1 MAPTTTILRMNGWGV
16 LTMVTV
22 LANICTASFLITLS
36 EVEIITAIAAPI
48 GCVLAYNTPIFAC
61 DVQDFTGSNSCSV
74 QCERALEAVQENIQ
88 GSCSQIMVPKDSLMY
103 QAQHGNLVKA
113 LCDRDTNRP
122 SSIPT
127 QPPANTPTSSTT
139 SLLRFTVSDCTT
151 PLDVTVTATTTQTR
165 RITVMPPPSP
175 STTEI
180 SSTEASATEAS
191 TTEISTTKVSSTKK
205 AETSTLTSTSTKPP
219 PAKTTT
225 LSEAP
230 SSATQVASDAEASST
245 ASANKEKPTTAVYR
259 GGGGTPFDNNEPIS
273 GAGRVGFSAG
283 GLACVVAGAAL
294 LMPW

>member
-1 MAPTTTILRMNGWGV
+1 MAPTRTNLKMNGWAV
-16 LTMVTV
+16 MTMLTVFTSV
-22 LANICTASFLITLS
+22 STASFLITLS
-36 EVEIITAIAAPI
+36 EVEIITAISAPI
-48 GCVLAYNTPIFAC
+48 GCILAYNTPIFAC

-113 LCDRDTNRP
+113 LCDRDTDRP

-127 QPPANTPTSSTT
+127 QPPVNSPTSSTT

-165 RITVMPPPSP
+165 RITMMPPPSP

-180 SSTEASATEAS
+180 STTEASATEAS
-191 TTEISTTKVSSTKK
+191 TEEVSTTIVSSTKA
-205 AETSTLTSTSTKPP
+205 AETSTSSTTKPS
-219 PAKTTT
+219 PAKTT
-225 LSEAP
+225 SSSQAP
-230 SSATQVASDAEASST
+230 SSATQVTSAPETSST
-245 ASANKEKPTTAVYR
+245 ASADKEKPTTAVYR

-273 GAGRVGFSAG
+273 GARHVGFSVA
-283 GLACVVAGAAL
+283 GLACTLAAAVL
-294 LMPW
+294 LMAW

>member
-1 MAPTTTILRMNGWGV
+1 MRTNGWAA
-16 LTMVTV
+16 LMMLTV
-22 LANICTASFLITLS
+22 LANITTASFLITLS

-48 GCVLAYNTPIFAC
+48 GCILAYNTPIFAC
-61 DVQDFTGSNSCSV
+61 DVQDFTGQNSCSV

-127 QPPANTPTSSTT
+127 QPPANNPTSSTT

-165 RITVMPPPSP
+165 RITMMPPPSP

-180 SSTEASATEAS
+180 SSTEATASEAS
-191 TTEISTTKVSSTKK
+191 TEEVSTTRASSTKEAK
-205 AETSTLTSTSTKPP
+205 TSTSTSTSTKPP

-225 LSEAP
+225 FSEAP
-230 SSATQVASDAEASST
+230 SSASQVASAAETSST
-245 ASANKEKPTTAVYR
+245 ASADKEKPTKAVYR

-273 GAGRVGFSAG
+273 GARQIASS
-283 GLACVVAGAAL
+283 VAGLVCTLAAAVL
-294 LMPW
+294 LMAW